1 MAPAGPIPAD
11 ALTTSASGLDPHI
24 SPAYA
29 AWQAPRVAAARGMTV
44 EQVQRLI
51 DANMTSGELGFLGAD
66 RVNVTTLNAAL
77 ATLGR

>member
-1 MAPAGPIPAD
+1 MAGA
-11 ALTTSASGLDPHI
+11 
-24 SPAYA
+24 
-29 AWQAPRVAAARGMTV
+29 QVAAARGMTV

-77 ATLGR
+77 ATFGR